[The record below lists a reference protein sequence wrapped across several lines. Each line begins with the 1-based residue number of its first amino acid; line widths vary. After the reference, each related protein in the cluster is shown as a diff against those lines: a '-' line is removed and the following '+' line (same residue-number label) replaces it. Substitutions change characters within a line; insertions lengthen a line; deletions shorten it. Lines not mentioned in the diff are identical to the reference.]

1 MDLAQLAGLALQHVG
16 GQGAGANGGHGPG
29 ANGGHRPGVHGG
41 HGPGRRLGQN
51 RRLRMLALQRSLG
64 MRKRHQ
70 SAKAEAF
77 KAQARHANSTGRNR
91 TNDFLMPSTIGQ
103 RQHAPL
109 RVGKGKWKSWTPEAV
124 LRAAFAKEN
133 VAQRD
138 VADQVDGASHGHAS
152 ACRLF
157 ASQLILNGQREGL
170 EQFVT
175 QALHDSH
182 GELDFVV
189 NNMIFDETELEINLH
204 GYGIGAWSILASHAQ
219 RSFRVCGKTHDFD
232 IIRLPVAL
240 PNKQATTMWGSLCTG
255 EGGLWP
261 GLSEIKAKKRAILVT
276 CDAAPANLKLLGHLQ
291 VALDPKTLLLPLL
304 CTQHRTGNVIERI
317 TKLLSL
323 LPGTFAVSK
332 TVRSGFVVRK
342 LTEQVRS
349 VLTQK
354 LQVFDQVPPG
364 LHQEWADAQLWA
376 RQILDL
382 VKQGHDENSQTA
394 KACDD
399 FLNFFAG
406 PWTGLVRGMGRVSAI
421 GYFCCKTRCLVPPSG

>member
-70 SAKAEAF
+70 SEKAEAF

-261 GLSEIKAKKRAILVT
+261 GLSEIKAKKASHFGHLRCSTCKLETSWPPSSCTGPKDLAAAIALH
-276 CDAAPANLKLLGHLQ
+276 AAP
-291 VALDPKTLLLPLL
+291 
-304 CTQHRTGNVIERI
+304 ER
-317 TKLLSL
+317 
-323 LPGTFAVSK
+323 
-332 TVRSGFVVRK
+332 
-342 LTEQVRS
+342 
-349 VLTQK
+349 
-354 LQVFDQVPPG
+354 
-364 LHQEWADAQLWA
+364 
-376 RQILDL
+376 
-382 VKQGHDENSQTA
+382 
-394 KACDD
+394 
-399 FLNFFAG
+399 
-406 PWTGLVRGMGRVSAI
+406 
-421 GYFCCKTRCLVPPSG
+421 